1 MAVRM
6 VTESLKGDVMSLLT
20 PRYSAILCGTSL
32 RVRQMLH
39 PFLTA
44 PSMVMFVSSQTMSCR
59 T

>member
-1 MAVRM
+1 VRM

-20 PRYSAILCGTSL
+20 PRYSAILCGKSL

-39 PFLTA
+39 PFFTA
-44 PSMVMFVSSQTMSCR
+44 PFMTMFVSSQTMSCR

>member
-1 MAVRM
+1 VRM

-20 PRYSAILCGTSL
+20 PRYSAILCGKSL